1 MFLKLHFLVDLQI
14 FLILIGNFA
23 DKLVLHQ
30 KNMQNY
36 IKKKLEEVNKK
47 EKMIDSPNRNE
58 VKYYDENRRINGTR
72 AL

>member
-1 MFLKLHFLVDLQI
+1 
-14 FLILIGNFA
+14 
-23 DKLVLHQ
+23 
-30 KNMQNY
+30 MQNY
-36 IKKKLEEVNKK
+36 IRKKLEEVNKK